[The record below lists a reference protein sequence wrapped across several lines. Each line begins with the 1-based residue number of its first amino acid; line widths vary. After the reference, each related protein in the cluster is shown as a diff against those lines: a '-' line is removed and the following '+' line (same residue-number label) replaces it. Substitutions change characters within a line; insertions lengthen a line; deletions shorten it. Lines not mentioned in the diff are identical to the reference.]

1 VLHLLYLTTNIL
13 DEATIRSVSTS
24 RQVLEMST
32 LDPLKKKFKNELN
45 TKRAELELSQEEMA
59 EKLNISLRSYSNLE
73 HGVSFCS
80 ALSLINYVNNC
91 NVDKD
96 KLFSTFAEIMNDAE
110 NQ

>member
-1 VLHLLYLTTNIL
+1 
-13 DEATIRSVSTS
+13 
-24 RQVLEMST
+24 M
-32 LDPLKKKFKNELN
+32 
-45 TKRAELELSQEEMA
+45 SQEEMA

>member
-1 VLHLLYLTTNIL
+1 
-13 DEATIRSVSTS
+13 
-24 RQVLEMST
+24 MST
-32 LDPLKKKFKNELN
+32 LDPLKKKFKIELN

-59 EKLNISLRSYSNLE
+59 EKLNISLRSYSNLG

>member
-1 VLHLLYLTTNIL
+1 MLHLLYLTTNIL

-32 LDPLKKKFKNELN
+32 LDPLKKKFQNEQI
-45 TKRAELELSQEEMA
+45 TKRAELELSQEKMA
-59 EKLNISLRSYSNLE
+59 EQLNISLRSYSNLE

>member
-1 VLHLLYLTTNIL
+1 MRYNLI
-13 DEATIRSVSTS
+13 
-24 RQVLEMST
+24 
-32 LDPLKKKFKNELN
+32 
-45 TKRAELELSQEEMA
+45 AERRERMDQIKTGRFISQERKSRNLTQKQLA

>member
-1 VLHLLYLTTNIL
+1 MKQQIS
-13 DEATIRSVSTS
+13 SVSTS
-24 RQVLEMST
+24 GQVLKMST
-32 LDPLKKKFKNELN
+32 LDCLKKSFRNELI

-73 HGVSFCS
+73 HGISFCS

>member
-1 VLHLLYLTTNIL
+1 
-13 DEATIRSVSTS
+13 
-24 RQVLEMST
+24 MST
-32 LDPLKKKFKNELN
+32 LDCLKKGFRNELII
-45 TKRAELELSQEEMA
+45 KRAELELSQEEMA

-96 KLFSTFAEIMNDAE
+96 KLFSTFAEIMNDTE
-110 NQ
+110 KEQNI